1 MKKLKKAEDR
11 DVPLTTDVEKDKVN
25 RKLRHKRAYTSSD
38 DSTEEKCIS
47 IKKKIKPIPKPPAI
61 DDQQMFIQASS
72 SALKSDIS
80 RFLGNFL

>member
-38 DSTEEKCIS
+38 GSTEEKCIS
-47 IKKKIKPIPKPPAI
+47 IKKKYSYEQI
-61 DDQQMFIQASS
+61 FIQASS
-72 SALKSDIS
+72 SALKSD
-80 RFLGNFL
+80 